1 MAKMIFAKQKD
12 TGKFVGIDEVE
23 RGLACNCV
31 CPHCGATLE
40 ARKGEIREHHFKHHD
55 AQETMACYEDAFR
68 VATKKAFSEAGEINL
83 PINRLNEKN
92 EVVNEVFPFK
102 YSSVE
107 ILNSVKRSGNG
118 LEILVELKNE
128 KDVPLDVLICTC
140 NKSRKNLEN
149 ETFRDNIS
157 RIRVNLSNVQAL
169 TFDEFCRFLSSDIQ
183 SKEWIYNRKTK
194 DVKLKQLEGMKKH
207 SCVEKELI
215 VQKNYGE
222 NRKSEIENRKINA
235 KEVLNKE
242 QTCYKNFEEVKLNE
256 VDEKKT
262 DVCMTERI
270 TYDSKVN
277 VDDGYKNLNI
287 NPKEAYNK
295 RMLEIQD
302 EGIINYLP
310 LGKCP
315 YCHEDLVLENEKLM
329 CKGFLCPFTARFD
342 RDKGI
347 ISFNKKYGDKMLVEK
362 PVPPKFLGLKENY

>member
-12 TGKFVGIDEVE
+12 TGKIVGIDEVE
-23 RGLACNCV
+23 KGLACNCV
-31 CPHCGATLE
+31 CPNCGAVLE
-40 ARKGEIREHHFKHHD
+40 ARKGKIRVHHFKHHD

-183 SKEWIYNRKTK
+183 SKEWIYNRKTDDK
-194 DVKLKQLEGMKKH
+194 ARKNISDVKVEDTSKIMRSPQVNKVKKLNSYAYSDH
-207 SCVEKELI
+207 
-215 VQKNYGE
+215 E
-222 NRKSEIENRKINA
+222 N
-235 KEVLNKE
+235 VLNLNSVPKNQINKDKIITSNKTAE
-242 QTCYKNFEEVKLNE
+242 DFRRLGREFWEKNFKG
-256 VDEKKT
+256 KK
-262 DVCMTERI
+262 
-270 TYDSKVN
+270 
-277 VDDGYKNLNI
+277 
-287 NPKEAYNK
+287 
-295 RMLEIQD
+295 
-302 EGIINYLP
+302 
-310 LGKCP
+310 
-315 YCHEDLVLENEKLM
+315 
-329 CKGFLCPFTARFD
+329 
-342 RDKGI
+342 
-347 ISFNKKYGDKMLVEK
+347 
-362 PVPPKFLGLKENY
+362 